1 MDIDLDVLRVIER
14 EREIPFDTLIE
25 LIEQA
30 LFLAYQKTEGAW
42 PDARAEL
49 DKSTG
54 GVRIWAVEFDN
65 DDNPIGE
72 FDDTPSGFG
81 RIAAQTARQVIHQR
95 LRDVEDET
103 LLGSFKGREGEIVS
117 GTIQQ
122 GRDPQMVQVD
132 LGEVEAVLPPHE
144 QVPGE
149 EYKHGTRLRV
159 YIADVHK
166 GPKGTSVTVSRTHPN
181 LVRRLFALEA
191 PEIADGTVE
200 IVSLAREAGHRTKL
214 AVRATKPGVNAKG
227 SCIGELGSRVRA
239 VMNELGQEKIDIVDY
254 SDDPAKFVAHA
265 LSPAKATRVDIL
277 DAGSQ
282 ESRAVVPRDQLSL
295 AIGKEGQNARLAA
308 KLTGWKIDIVAE
320 D

>member
-54 GVRIWAVEFDN
+54 EVRIWAVEFDN

-282 ESRAVVPRDQLSL
+282 ESRAVVARDQLSL

>member
-54 GVRIWAVEFDN
+54 EVRIWAVEFDN

-308 KLTGWKIDIVAE
+308 KLTGWTIDIVAE